1 MRIFQHPQSKAIMR
15 KKYRSFIVSVFLC
28 IIMNVGLPQIHA
40 ANQNQNSVLFL
51 IDVSGS
57 MKGTKING
65 VKKAIQAI
73 ITALPTSVE
82 TGIIIFSRKATLLVP
97 LTNNRQPLLLAVS
110 NLEANGETALFDAVK
125 LGLESSSFTAK
136 SRIILL
142 TDGEDTV
149 SKESAG
155 NLFTA
160 LALRGIPVDSIGL
173 QTTSQQSNTLQS
185 ISDSS
190 GGVFYPLSE
199 IDKLVEVYKKSLTT
213 ILKPTFVPLT
223 TASSSENASTNWL
236 FIPYLITFSMFFI
249 TFFFLVLVRKI
260 LIDRRYRQAR
270 WGALETHISQ
280 KVSYQNLVK
289 ISRNID
295 VSALNP
301 RFTHWINSRLEII
314 HSDASFE
321 RVVKFLSVLFIVIFF
336 FGWFIF
342 SNLFVAFITAI
353 LLPPFLFTKYVKR
366 RHKRQIR
373 LFAEELP
380 DLLNIVASAL
390 RSGLT
395 LQQGLEAFSLENKGE
410 VARQIRRAS
419 SEIQMGSTVEDAL
432 MSIAV
437 RMNNEDL
444 KWTVTALSIQR
455 NVGGS
460 LATILGTTYTT
471 VKERAEIRR
480 EVRTLSAEGK
490 LSAYILMAL
499 PIGIFS
505 FLFLTKREYV
515 SIFWTEP
522 VGFLLLGVIA
532 SALSIGWLWIKAI
545 IEIKI

>member
-1 MRIFQHPQSKAIMR
+1 MMR
-15 KKYRSFIVSVFLC
+15 KKYRFFIGSVFLC
-28 IIMNVGLPQIHA
+28 IIMNAGLPQIHA
-40 ANQNQNSVLFL
+40 VTQNQDSVYFL

-57 MKGTKING
+57 MKGVKING
-65 VKKAIQAI
+65 VKNAIKAI
-73 ITALPTSVE
+73 ITALPTSVDA
-82 TGIIIFSRKATLLVP
+82 GVIIFSGKASVLVP
-97 LTNNRQPLLLAVS
+97 LTNNRQLLLLAVS
-110 NLEANGETALFDAVK
+110 NLEASGETALFDAVK
-125 LGLESSSFTAK
+125 LGLENSPHKAK

-149 SKESAG
+149 SKESAS

-160 LALRGIPVDSIGL
+160 LALQGIPVDSIGL
-173 QTTSQQSNTLQS
+173 QTTSQQGKTLQS
-185 ISDSS
+185 ISESSS
-190 GGVFYPLSE
+190 GAFYQLSE
-199 IDKLVEVYKKSLTT
+199 VDKLIEVYKESLAP
-213 ILKPTFVPLT
+213 ILEPTVVPP
-223 TASSSENASTNWL
+223 TATPPSENIGTSWR
-236 FIPYLITFSMFFI
+236 FIPYLISLSMFFI
-249 TFFFLVLVRKI
+249 TFFSLVLVRKI
-260 LIDRRYRQAR
+260 LKDKRYRQAR
-270 WGALETHISQ
+270 WGALETHNSE
-280 KVSYQNLVK
+280 KASHQNLAK
-289 ISRNID
+289 IRKRVDIG
-295 VSALNP
+295 ALSP
-301 RFTHWINSRLEII
+301 RFTQWINSHLEII
-314 HSDASFE
+314 HSDASFG
-321 RVVKFLSVLFIVIFF
+321 RVIKFLCVLFITIVF

-342 SNLFVAFITAI
+342 SNVAVAIITAI
-353 LLPPFLFTKYVKR
+353 LLTPLLFVKYVKKI
-366 RHKRQIR
+366 HKKQIR

-432 MSIAV
+432 LSIAV

-505 FLFLTKREYV
+505 FLFLTKRDYV
-515 SIFWTEP
+515 SIFWTDP
-522 VGFLLLGVIA
+522 IGLLLLGVIT
-532 SALSIGWLWIKAI
+532 SSLSIGWLWMKKI